1 MTIAGKNIIDLFL
14 DWTMIPLIVLSI
26 ITLAFLMERFF
37 YFRSRKFNN
46 WLFWYKFKPY
56 IESGDIQAAQ
66 EYIHKI
72 NKDAMLIKVMK
83 VGLKEYA
90 KGSSFEYIYRL
101 MESKLLEER
110 QRYKQYLGILS
121 MAAAVGPLL
130 GLFGTVVGLIRAFS
144 NIYKTGIGGP
154 RVVGAGIAIAL
165 LTTAYGLIIAVLA
178 VVFFNWLW
186 KNLSDNTNQIRGI
199 IYDFLNILKMKKG
212 G

>member
-1 MTIAGKNIIDLFL
+1 
-14 DWTMIPLIVLSI
+14 
-26 ITLAFLMERFF
+26 
-37 YFRSRKFNN
+37 
-46 WLFWYKFKPY
+46 
-56 IESGDIQAAQ
+56 
-66 EYIHKI
+66 
-72 NKDAMLIKVMK
+72 
-83 VGLKEYA
+83 
-90 KGSSFEYIYRL
+90 